1 MSGNLDLALLV
12 GAAVLLVAVAAVR
25 VSTRLGLPSLLVYL
39 ALGMVIGEAGFGIR
53 FDDAEL
59 TRMLGF
65 CALIVIIAEGGLTAR
80 WSTLRPVLGLSASL
94 ATVGVAVSI
103 VVVGLCVHLILGLNW
118 RLALLYGAVLS
129 STDAAAVFATLRR
142 LHLPPRLVATLEAE
156 SGLNDAPVVL
166 LVVLLSATA
175 AVEHPWWYEVLVVAY
190 ELAAGA
196 AIGFAVGAAGRW
208 LLRRAALP
216 SAGLYPIAAVGLTV
230 LAYAAGAVA
239 HASGFLAVYVAGVVL
254 GNGRLPHRRAV
265 LGFADGLAW
274 VAQIGLFVL
283 LGLLASP
290 GRLPGALVPALVVG
304 LALVLL
310 ARPLSVIAAA
320 VLARPLRGPR
330 QTAPRGRGDQPRS
343 GPRGPGDRAGR
354 RRIAL
359 LSWAGLRHPGD
370 RVGRRRVAALSWV
383 GPRRPGDRVGWR
395 GTAFLSWA
403 GLRGAVP
410 IVLATIPLSA
420 GTPGADGLFDAVFV
434 LVIIFTLLQATTLGP
449 ASRMLGVTAPAEA
462 AEIHLEIAPL
472 ERMNADM
479 LQLDVAA
486 GSRLAGVYVDELR
499 LPVGASVTL
508 VVRDGA
514 GFVPGPDTRLRTG
527 DALLIVA
534 TAAVRDSAERRLRA
548 VSRRGRL
555 ARWFGEEGT
564 EESAGR

>member
-1 MSGNLDLALLV
+1 MTGSLDAALLI
-12 GAAVLLVAVAAVR
+12 GAAVLLVAVGAVR
-25 VSTRLGLPSLLVYL
+25 ISTRLGLPSLLVYL
-39 ALGMVIGEAGFGIR
+39 AIGMVIGEGGFGIR

-59 TRMLGF
+59 TRTLGF

-80 WSTLRPVLGLSASL
+80 WSTLRPVLGLAAGL

-103 VVVGLCVHLILGLNW
+103 AVVGLAVHLILGLDW

-142 LHLPPRLVATLEAE
+142 LRLPPRLVATLEAE
-156 SGLNDAPVVL
+156 SGMNDAPVVL
-166 LVVLLSATA
+166 LVVLLSAT
-175 AVEHPWWYEVLVVAY
+175 EGGTHPWWYELLMVGY
-190 ELAAGA
+190 ELAAGT

-208 LLRRAALP
+208 TLRNAALP

-254 GNGRLPHRRAV
+254 GNGRIPHRRAI

-283 LGLLASP
+283 LGLLVSP
-290 GRLPGALVPALVVG
+290 GNLDEALVPALVVG
-304 LALVLL
+304 VALVLF
-310 ARPLSVIAAA
+310 ARPLSVVVSA
-320 VLARPLRGPR
+320 VLARPVR
-330 QTAPRGRGDQPRS
+330 
-343 GPRGPGDRAGR
+343 
-354 RRIAL
+354 
-359 LSWAGLRHPGD
+359 
-370 RVGRRRVAALSWV
+370 
-383 GPRRPGDRVGWR
+383 GPRRPGNRVGWR
-395 GTAFLSWA
+395 GSAFLSWA

-420 GTPGADGLFDAVFV
+420 GTPGAAGLFNAVFV

-449 ASRMLGVTAPAEA
+449 AARLLGVTAPAEA
-462 AEIHLEIAPL
+462 AEIHVETAPL
-472 ERMNADM
+472 ENMNADL
-479 LQLDVAA
+479 LQIDVAP
-486 GSRLAGVYVDELR
+486 GSRLAGVHIDELR
-499 LPVGASVTL
+499 LPAGAAVTL
-508 VVRDGA
+508 VVREGA

-534 TAAVRDSAERRLRA
+534 TAAVRDVAERRMRA

-555 ARWFGEEGT
+555 ARWFGEDGR
-564 EESAGR
+564 EEPG

>member
-1 MSGNLDLALLV
+1 MSGRLDLALLI
-12 GAAVLLVAVAAVR
+12 GAAVLLVAVGAVR
-25 VSTRLGLPSLLVYL
+25 LSTRLGLPSLLVYL

-80 WSTLRPVLGLSASL
+80 WSALRPVLGLSASL

-103 VVVGLCVHLILGLNW
+103 VVVGVCVHLILGLNW

-129 STDAAAVFATLRR
+129 STDAAAVFATVRR
-142 LHLPPRLVATLEAE
+142 LRLPPRLVATLEAE

-166 LVVLLSATA
+166 LVVLLSATEVVA
-175 AVEHPWWYEVLVVAY
+175 HPWWYEVMIVAY

-196 AIGFAVGAAGRW
+196 AIGFVVGAAGRW
-208 LLRRAALP
+208 TLRHAALP

-254 GNGRLPHRRAV
+254 GNGRLPHRRAI

-290 GRLPGALVPALVVG
+290 GRLGGALVPALVAGV
-304 LALVLL
+304 ALVLL
-310 ARPLSVIAAA
+310 ARPLSVVVAA
-320 VLARPLRGPR
+320 VLARPVRGLRAR
-330 QTAPRGRGDQPRS
+330 SS
-343 GPRGPGDRAGR
+343 GPGP
-354 RRIAL
+354 L
-359 LSWAGLRHPGD
+359 
-370 RVGRRRVAALSWV
+370 
-383 GPRRPGDRVGWR
+383 RVGWR
-395 GTAFLSWA
+395 GAAFLSWA

-420 GTPGADGLFDAVFV
+420 GTAGANGLFDAVFV
-434 LVIIFTLLQATTLGP
+434 LVIIFTMLQAGTLAP
-449 ASRMLGVTAPAEA
+449 AARMLGVTAPAEP
-462 AEIHLEIAPL
+462 AEIHVETAPL
-472 ERMNADM
+472 ENIAADL
-479 LQLDVAA
+479 LQLDVAP
-486 GSRLAGVYVDELR
+486 GSRLAGVYIDELR

-527 DALLIVA
+527 DSLLIVT
-534 TAAVRDSAERRLRA
+534 TAAVRDIAERRLRA

-555 ARWFGEEGT
+555 ARWFGEEGR
-564 EESAGR
+564 EEAAGR